1 MSQVDIT
8 VLSAAAG
15 CGVRVVVAG
24 DLDMVTI
31 GGLHAALDAV
41 LAHRPAQVQVDVSAV
56 TFFSC
61 AAAHM
66 LHDLYRCAP
75 GQLALIGAGRPVR
88 RLLEIMQLQPL
99 LGTTALAV

>member
-8 VLSAAAG
+8 VLPAARG

-24 DLDMVTI
+24 ELDIVTI
-31 GGLHAALDAV
+31 GRLHAALDAV
-41 LAHRPAQVQVDVSAV
+41 LAHCPAQVQIDMSAV

-66 LHDLYRCAP
+66 LRDLHQHAP
-75 GQLALIGAGRPVR
+75 GPLTITGANRPVR
-88 RLLEIMQLQPL
+88 RLLKIMQLQPL
-99 LGTTALAV
+99 LSAVALAA